1 MSRQEFQGGAGGLQL
16 ARYKGIGPPHGSITP
31 GFASIRTRP
40 ARISAGEGCAWAS
53 DEVYETSDKDR
64 SGKYRGAGGVILPKA
79 LPWHELPSAV

>member
-1 MSRQEFQGGAGGLQL
+1 MQL

-31 GFASIRTRP
+31 GFASIRARP

-64 SGKYRGAGGVILPKA
+64 SGKYWGQAGMALPKA